1 MHTQME
7 AVLEFLSSVPDPT
20 GKPALQFVVSEWCSK
35 HYLFYGSYDQK
46 IRSLN
51 TLSSLMIVLECYFI
65 VFRILQCDWSLQDFD
80 ARHSNER
87 QSSARV

>member
-46 IRSLN
+46 IRSVS
-51 TLSSLMIVLECYFI
+51 TLTTLMIVLE
-65 VFRILQCDWSLQDFD
+65 
-80 ARHSNER
+80 
-87 QSSARV
+87 